1 MHLNQSPIQEQRGHK
16 GWPVETWTVGGSGG
30 WKEERKNQ
38 ESPMGRTPLASSIWC
53 CVGGDKSRMHPRV
66 KPGNLSESH
75 SRFR

>member
-38 ESPMGRTPLASSIWC
+38 ESPMGRTDPSLRLYGAASAVTNHECIR
-53 CVGGDKSRMHPRV
+53 G
-66 KPGNLSESH
+66 
-75 SRFR
+75 